1 MIELRETVVKSN
13 ARNRKRNSREKT
25 KPARHEIKAKFF
37 LNTIGFLDI
46 FIHIIKVK
54 NAITDLAPAKKI
66 GFKPV
71 FTTLITTWLI
81 ARSTENKVKA
91 HAPKKSIRTF
101 LFID

>member
-1 MIELRETVVKSN
+1 M
-13 ARNRKRNSREKT
+13 
-25 KPARHEIKAKFF
+25 KAKLL

-46 FIHIIKVK
+46 FIQIIKAK
-54 NAITDLAPAKKI
+54 NAITDLAPAKNI

-81 ARSTENKVKA
+81 ARSTENKIKA
-91 HAPKKSIRTF
+91 HAPKKSIRAF